1 MSGARGP
8 RRPISVA
15 RAMAEQARGDRPA
28 IDSVASIT
36 GMMEGLKGLAE
47 GLGKL
52 AETAKSADGEPKIA
66 FGYSVR
72 TMEGAVQGSS
82 MPGFSPSVQP
92 RREEPAAREP
102 LVDVF
107 EEAEAILIVAE
118 VPGVA
123 PDGLT
128 LTVREGALEITGTG
142 RARYHRL
149 VTLPCTVTA
158 AGMSHALRNGIL
170 EVRLLRLEP
179 GA

>member
-15 RAMAEQARGDRPA
+15 RAMSEQARADRPA
-28 IDSVASIT
+28 IDPVASIT

-52 AETAKSADGEPKIA
+52 AEGARSADGEPKIA

-72 TMEGAVQGSS
+72 TMEGAAQG
-82 MPGFSPSVQP
+82 GFSPSVRP
-92 RREEPAAREP
+92 GREEPAAREP

-107 EEAEAILIVAE
+107 EEAEAILVVAE
-118 VPGVA
+118 VPGVE
-123 PDGLT
+123 PEGLS
-128 LTVREGALEITGTG
+128 LAVREGALEITGTG

-149 VTLPCTVTA
+149 VTLPCAVTA

-170 EVRLLRLEP
+170 EVRLMRGEP